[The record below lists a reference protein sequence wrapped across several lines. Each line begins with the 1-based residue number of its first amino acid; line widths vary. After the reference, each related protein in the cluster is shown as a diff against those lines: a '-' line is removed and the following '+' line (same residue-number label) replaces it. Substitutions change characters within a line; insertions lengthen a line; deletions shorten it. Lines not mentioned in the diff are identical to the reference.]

1 MRAHDLRTQ
10 DHCTDRLL
18 AAGREL
24 FARNGYDGTSVRAIT
39 SKSKANLGAITYH
52 FGSKH
57 VLYYAVLSLLMKPL
71 GKRVSFSLLS
81 ERPPL
86 DKVESVVRVFFD
98 HIRANQ
104 DMPAIMIREMA
115 SGRPVPRL
123 VAETMGQVLQQ
134 LSAVIAEGQ
143 ADGTIRPGDPLLLAL
158 SCVAQP
164 IYLNLARRAIAAAA
178 GLDQD
183 DAAVFHRVVEHAV
196 ETVRAS
202 LRAS

>member
-1 MRAHDLRTQ
+1 VRVQ
-10 DHCTDRLL
+10 EHCTDRLL
-18 AAGREL
+18 DAGREL
-24 FARNGYDGTSVRAIT
+24 FARNGYDGTSVRAIA
-39 SKSKANLGAITYH
+39 SKAKANLGAITYH

-71 GKRVSFSLLS
+71 GKRIHFSLLS

-98 HIRANQ
+98 HIRSNP
-104 DMPAIMIREMA
+104 DMPAIIIREMA
-115 SGRPVPRL
+115 SGRPVPKL
-123 VAETMGQVLQQ
+123 VSETMGEVLRQ
-134 LSAVIAEGQ
+134 LSSVIKEGQ
-143 ADGTIRPGDPLLLAL
+143 ASGTIRAGDPLLLAL

-178 GLDQD
+178 GLDQG
-183 DAAVFHRVVEHAV
+183 DAGVFHRVVEHAA